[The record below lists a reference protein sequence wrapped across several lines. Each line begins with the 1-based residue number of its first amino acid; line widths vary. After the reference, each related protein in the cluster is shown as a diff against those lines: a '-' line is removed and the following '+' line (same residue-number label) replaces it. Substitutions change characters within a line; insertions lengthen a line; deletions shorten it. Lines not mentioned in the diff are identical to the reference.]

1 MGGGQIDS
9 SGLPGRARP
18 VVVIGAPL
26 QGEGGAV
33 GVQTHA
39 TAVVRCAPAPTRRH
53 GGAAENAPLA
63 GVVTDAVT
71 GAVLSRVKVIA
82 LPVKALPTLSVA
94 FACTVYVPSPSDAHV
109 GNVALL
115 VHVAA
120 VLPLVATWVVARS
133 AAPACQAE
141 PVQ

>member
-1 MGGGQIDS
+1 M
-9 SGLPGRARP
+9 LPF
-18 VVVIGAPL
+18 
-26 QGEGGAV
+26 
-33 GVQTHA
+33 
-39 TAVVRCAPAPTRRH
+39 
-53 GGAAENAPLA
+53 A

-71 GAVLSRVKVIA
+71 GAVLSSVKVMA
-82 LPVKALPTLSVA
+82 VPLKVLPTLSVA

-120 VLPLVATWVVARS
+120 VLLVVALCVVARL